1 MSNSKIPH
9 FTAKQLDWDAYV
21 KKFGD
26 KPRTTDETYTPKNV
40 YEAVYNWV
48 DKHFYPL
55 KGKKVVRPFFPGG
68 NYAKDL
74 EKYTK
79 NTIVLDNPPFSQVT
93 KIIDAY
99 KAKGVKFFLFMSK
112 ESICH
117 VLARG
122 LGVIYLRPNI
132 TYENGTEV
140 ATHFVHN
147 LYAEPSLIVSRELD
161 EAILATKTPKK
172 ERKVYKIPPEII
184 CIKTLRHW
192 AKHRAKPNDVVVL
205 KNPRKVKVRDKAG
218 ASVDIYGGAIRV
230 DNKVKFGAELR
241 EQKGLDLVLAKE

>member
-48 DKHFYPL
+48 DKHFYSL
-55 KGKKVVRPFFPGG
+55 KGYKVVRPFFPGG

-74 EKYTK
+74 KKYTK
-79 NTIVLDNPPFSQVT
+79 NTIVLDNPPFSQVSRIMDT
-93 KIIDAY
+93 Y
-99 KAKGVKFFLFMSK
+99 QAKGVKFFLFMSK
-112 ESICH
+112 ESICPA
-117 VLARG
+117 LARG

-132 TYENGTEV
+132 TYENGAEV

-147 LYAEPSLIVSRELD
+147 LYKQPSLIVSAELD
-161 EAILATKTPKK
+161 EAILATQEQKK
-172 ERKVYKIPPEII
+172 KRKEYKIPPEII

-205 KNPRKVKVRDKAG
+205 KNPRRAKVRDKAG
-218 ASVDIYGGAIRV
+218 ARVELYPGAIRV